1 MDAKTIQWGKESL
14 FNKWF
19 WENWI
24 SVQKN
29 EVICLSYAMYKINS
43 KWLKDLNIRPKTT
56 EPFGENTG
64 EYLYHNGFGDNSD
77 I

>member
-1 MDAKTIQWGKESL
+1 M
-14 FNKWF
+14 
-19 WENWI
+19 
-24 SVQKN
+24 QKN

-77 I
+77 IKA